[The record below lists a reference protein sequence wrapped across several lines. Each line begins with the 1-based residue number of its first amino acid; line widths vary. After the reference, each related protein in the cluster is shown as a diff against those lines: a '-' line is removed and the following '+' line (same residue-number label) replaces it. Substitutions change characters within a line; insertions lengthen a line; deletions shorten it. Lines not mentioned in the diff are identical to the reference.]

1 LKIKTDVEL
10 KSMKLQNEYKVKMKN
25 FVLFLT
31 IYLFIL
37 GFHGDSVV
45 KNPSAN
51 VGDVG
56 SIHGSGRFPWRSKW
70 QPTSVVLPIFSIFVQ
85 GIAKSWS

>member
-1 LKIKTDVEL
+1 MEL
-10 KSMKLQNEYKVKMKN
+10 KTMKLQNEYKVKMKN

-56 SIHGSGRFPWRSKW
+56 SIHGSGRFPGLGNGSLLQCSCWETHGR
-70 QPTSVVLPIFSIFVQ
+70 
-85 GIAKSWS
+85 GA

>member
-1 LKIKTDVEL
+1 
-10 KSMKLQNEYKVKMKN
+10 MKLQNEYKVKMKN

-45 KNPSAN
+45 KNPSACQCKRRRGHSFDPW
-51 VGDVG
+51 VGKIAGGDGNPLQYPWLGNSRGAWQVT
-56 SIHGSGRFPWRSKW
+56 IHGPKE
-70 QPTSVVLPIFSIFVQ
+70 TDTTE
-85 GIAKSWS
+85 